1 MEINENKTYNSN
13 LLMND
18 FSHINLNKMVP
29 ITKVLFQTNKTM
41 PDKYILEYI
50 NKMLTPEWK
59 YEFYN
64 DTDVINFFINN
75 PISDMPYII

>member
-29 ITKVLFQTNKTM
+29 ITKVLFQTNKLC
-41 PDKYILEYI
+41 PI
-50 NKMLTPEWK
+50 NI
-59 YEFYN
+59 Y
-64 DTDVINFFINN
+64 
-75 PISDMPYII
+75 